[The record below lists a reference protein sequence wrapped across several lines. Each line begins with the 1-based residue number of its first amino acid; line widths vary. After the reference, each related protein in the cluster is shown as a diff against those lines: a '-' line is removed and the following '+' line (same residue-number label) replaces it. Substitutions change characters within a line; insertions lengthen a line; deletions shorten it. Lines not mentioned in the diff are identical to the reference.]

1 MTAVRSD
8 GLSRCGS
15 WYLQTPPW
23 LLVCIVLPGCVI
35 QNMRDEVAATRAS
48 VERIENVVPELR
60 DTNAA
65 LRTSSAHIEQ
75 LYREVLNA
83 HVSLR
88 LVLDRLDATNAN
100 LQTSAQQLRSLD
112 PMMGS
117 LNKLDESLA
126 ALRRMVENIDK
137 AVPLLNF
144 SRGTQ
149 PVEKVT
155 ERPAGQPKDAVIAPE
170 SQMP

>member
-1 MTAVRSD
+1 
-8 GLSRCGS
+8 
-15 WYLQTPPW
+15 
-23 LLVCIVLPGCVI
+23 
-35 QNMRDEVAATRAS
+35 MRDEVAATRAS

-155 ERPAGQPKDAVIAPE
+155 
-170 SQMP
+170 